1 MQKQYK
7 LYSYFA
13 SSTLI
18 YTFLRNNARIIH
30 KYFKYCIIKIHL
42 GGEEM
47 ILNNLGVLMK
57 ENDISQSELSNKT
70 GLARPTIV
78 QMMNN
83 ESRNIRY
90 ESVNQ
95 ICKLFNI
102 HMNEL
107 LIYSPYEIQIKDI
120 IIEKSYTDVY
130 ELTFGSE
137 FFNGNIINNPNTEVF
152 YDDNKNKYIKMT
164 TYEAFIHL
172 NINKEEFILT
182 GLLDAIGFTHLDKR
196 MRATENFYLKIDKN
210 KYSDLKKN
218 NITEEVIQLY
228 LNTLEFKKIFI
239 DRVSAFID
247 EYPSAGNKIDLSN
260 IHADQIQLEVEL
272 HINDKRKLDSN
283 IMKLLSS
290 LSDEEKKIVKEI
302 LDDENLG
309 DNHD

>member
-1 MQKQYK
+1 
-7 LYSYFA
+7 
-13 SSTLI
+13 
-18 YTFLRNNARIIH
+18 
-30 KYFKYCIIKIHL
+30 
-42 GGEEM
+42 M